1 MAEKRIPTILSGFFN
16 QDSGT
21 SVGGNYTKMN
31 GQTVE
36 LPYGVSAKRPMRE
49 FAGEL
54 KELSDAEKMELAEGV
69 CAITGDAIAA

>member
-21 SVGGNYTKMN
+21 SVGGNFTKMN

-36 LPYGVSAKRPMRE
+36 LPYGVSAKRPMRD
-49 FAGEL
+49 FAAEL
-54 KELSDAEKMELAEGV
+54 KELTDAEKLELAEGV
-69 CAITGDAIAA
+69 CVITGDTITA